1 MANSL
6 KVVKVELP
14 IWAGTLHSLDGL
26 SGLTG
31 ELTLEKKY
39 PKRSA

>member
-1 MANSL
+1 MGRHL
-6 KVVKVELP
+6 KIIRVDKKNTCDSPDE
-14 IWAGTLHSLDGL
+14 L

-39 PKRSA
+39 PKGSA